1 MTNLA
6 NDTIWKQRAE
16 EIPNEF
22 DDIHLPNGKASQSA
36 DQDAEWCE
44 IEIDGDKHRLR
55 FHDYDRIFKI
65 PGLYEELF
73 YKKLKCCSPSAV
85 VSLLQDLA
93 TDFGDEPEEFRVL
106 DVGAGNGMV
115 GDELNA
121 LGVDSVIG
129 VDLLPE
135 ARQATQRDR
144 PDVYDYYLVT
154 DLTDMSPQHEE
165 KLRQVKPNCLT
176 TVAALGFGDIP
187 PAAFLKALSFIT
199 TPGWLAFNIKE
210 DFLRESDSSGFS
222 RLIRQLAKEEYVQLQ
237 SYRRYRH
244 RLSMAG
250 EPLYYV
256 AMIAQKL
263 RPITEDLIADWSNT
277 A

>member
-1 MTNLA
+1 MTSLA
-6 NDTIWKQRAE
+6 DDRVWKQRFE

-22 DDIHLPNGKASQSA
+22 DKIHLPNGDGPTDV

-44 IEIDGDKHRLR
+44 VEIDGDKQRVR
-55 FHDYDRIFKI
+55 FHDYDKIFKV

-73 YKKLKCCSPSAV
+73 YKRLKCCSPSAV

-93 TDFGDEPEEFRVL
+93 SDFGDEPEELRVL

-121 LGVDSVIG
+121 AGVDSVVG

-135 ARQATQRDR
+135 AKSATQRDR
-144 PDVYDYYLVT
+144 PNIYDYYLVT

-165 KLRQVKPNCLT
+165 KLRKAQPNCLT

-187 PAAFLKALSFIT
+187 PAAFLKALSFVT

-222 RLIRQLAKEEYVQLQ
+222 RLIRQLAKEQYIQLQ
-237 SYRRYRH
+237 AYRRYRH

-250 EPLYYV
+250 EPLFYV

-263 RPITEDLIADWSNT
+263 RPITEAMIEEWSDD
-277 A
+277 